1 MADVE
6 MSGLSFEMTADINKA
21 IKQLNELKNF
31 MKNITDINKEASKV
45 DTSGI
50 DKVAKSINGMA
61 GAIKT
66 LNKLKINTSSI
77 EKAGQA
83 FTKLKDS
90 MQSVTKESDN
100 NAYSLDNSAFAKTQD
115 TTYSRTLGLSGTP
128 SPESVAKDVF
138 PTDNTSWDNQVQA
151 IKDKIQSLI
160 QPITDFKS
168 KCSNAIQSVAQ
179 KYSLITNAIQGVIS
193 ASKTIGSIG
202 VKAIKGMLSPI
213 TKLKDGF
220 GKLQKSMQGVLKSFA
235 RIAMYR
241 AIRSVIKGITDS
253 ISDGMENAYQWASL
267 TGNKFA
273 SSMDQIATAGQYAAN
288 SVGAMA
294 MPLYNAIAPVL
305 DAIVDKF
312 VAVIN
317 IVNQFM
323 ASLTGAS
330 TWTKAKKQ
338 AKSWGDTASGSAS
351 SAKKAMDLYLAS
363 FDELHVMNKEDT
375 SSGSSGSGSGTDYS
389 DMFET
394 VEIDSGIKDFADKLK
409 SAISNGDWK
418 GAGTLLGEKVN
429 SIVDSVDWEGIGSK
443 VGYAFNG
450 VVQTLYF
457 TLHTIDFTSI
467 GASLSSS
474 VNSMFEQI
482 DFEYIGRLIVRMSTS
497 LWDTALG
504 FILTLD
510 WGMVGSKLS
519 DGINGAIDEL
529 QDFLAKYDWKVVGNK
544 IKDGLTDAIKGLDI
558 ATNASNFFNFVSDVL
573 NSAAELI
580 QGLDLGEIGS
590 NIVDNLCETFR
601 TIDWGELASSICNFL
616 GSALGGVT
624 ALIGD
629 SVVTLVTNI
638 AQDIC
643 DYFSQYIGDVDWEN
657 DSILDIGAQIL
668 GGILQGIL
676 NAIIEIPKW
685 IAENVFGPFINGFCE
700 AFGIHSPA
708 EETKFIGENILK
720 GILEG
725 ILGVVG
731 DIWNWITGFKDDF
744 CEKIG
749 ETWENVKTEA
759 SKKWENI
766 KTTLGEKWDSIKEKA
781 SETWGD
787 IKEKVSTK
795 WEEIKTNTGEKW
807 ENIKST
813 LGTAWDNIKT
823 KAGNTWDNIKKTV
836 KDNWEGVKTNTG
848 TVWNNVKSS
857 LGTTWDN
864 LKTKAGNTW
873 NNIKDSLSKSNSDI
887 SSDSTKSFSNSS
899 SSITQT
905 MDAMKKTLNSTFTS
919 LKSIITNLFGAMK
932 SAMISPIENAKNKI
946 KTIVDT
952 VKGFFSGMKLTFPNI
967 ALPHFKI
974 RPSGWSIGDLLKGS
988 IPKLSIDWYAQGGF
1002 PDTGQLFVARE
1013 AGAEMV
1019 GNIGGKTAVAN
1030 NDQIVQAVSQGVAQ
1044 AVSSVLVNGTSGN
1057 QNITITLDGEK
1068 VYKSVVKH
1076 NNETVM
1082 MTGESPLLV

>member
-151 IKDKIQSLI
+151 IKDKIQSLT

-179 KYSLITNAIQGVIS
+179 KYPLITNAIQGVIS

-409 SAISNGDWK
+409 SAISNGDWE

-457 TLHTIDFTSI
+457 TLRKINFQNIGTDLATSV
-467 GASLSSS
+467 SSMLKT
-474 VNSMFEQI
+474 VNLEDGFN
-482 DFEYIGRLIVRMSTS
+482 YLGRLIVRLSTS
-497 LWDTALG
+497 VWDIGIKFVTE
-504 FILTLD
+504 LD
-510 WGMVGSKLS
+510 WGQVGKSLYSGLK
-519 DGINGAIDEL
+519 GVFDEL
-529 QDFLAKYDWKVVGNK
+529 KEWLETYHWNEIGQK
-544 IKDGLTDAIKGLDI
+544 ISNGII
-558 ATNASNFFNFVSDVL
+558 NFFK
-573 NSAAELI
+573 
-580 QGLDLGEIGS
+580 
-590 NIVDNLCETFR
+590 NIDY
-601 TIDWGELASSICNFL
+601 GQLAQSICNFIKNAFN
-616 GSALGGVT
+616 ALGDLL
-624 ALIGD
+624 ANIDFEEIGK
-629 SVVTLVTNI
+629 TI
-638 AQDIC
+638 IQ
-643 DYFSQYIGDVDWEN
+643 
-657 DSILDIGAQIL
+657 SILDFFA
-668 GGILQGIL
+668 
-676 NAIIEIPKW
+676 
-685 IAENVFGPFINGFCE
+685 NVDC
-700 AFGIHSPA
+700 
-708 EETKFIGENILK
+708 
-720 GILEG
+720 
-725 ILGVVG
+725 LGVAESVANFLWNALMAVPKFLIGVGEGVMGWFVGLFTGGNDEIETDTHETLQTMSG
-731 DIWNWITGFKDDF
+731 DIGQQWSGINTNTESAWD
-744 CEKIG
+744 KIKG
-749 ETWENVKTEA
+749 TLGDAWDKLNSDAGTAFENVKTTVVNA
-759 SKKWENI
+759 WDNLKKD
-766 KTTLGEKWDSIKEKA
+766 TSD
-781 SETWGD
+781 
-787 IKEKVSTK
+787 
-795 WEEIKTNTGEKW
+795 KW